1 LKISA
6 VSFKDTFYDYFC
18 LFRMRKKWN
27 DALMNRRDFL
37 DTEVRKLMDKKE
49 PNVADLERQNGLLDQ
64 WAMLQWERTAVLN
77 PKAGS
82 GVPGSPTNW

>member
-1 LKISA
+1 MC
-6 VSFKDTFYDYFC
+6 TFSGKFDINIF